1 MISLLIS
8 SAYAQDAGA
17 AAAGPNGFF
26 APMLII
32 FAIFYFLIIRP
43 QKKKLEEEKAMMASI
58 NKGDEIFTKSGLLG
72 TVTGMTDKVITLEV
86 AEGVK
91 LKLLKS
97 QIGGL
102 AQKIFEPAK
111 TEEKK

>member
-1 MISLLIS
+1 MISLFIS
-8 SAYAQDAGA
+8 NAYGQEAAVAQPG
-17 AAAGPNGFF
+17 GFASF

-32 FAIFYFLIIRP
+32 FAIFYFLILRP
-43 QKKKLEEEKAMMASI
+43 QKKKLEDEKAMISSI
-58 NKGDEIFTKSGLLG
+58 NKGDEIFTKSGLIG

-86 AEGVK
+86 TEGVK

-102 AQKIFEPAK
+102 AKKIFESNS
-111 TEEKK
+111 EEKK